1 MVFRPKIDV
10 LYALSLILAV
20 AVPLT
25 IVLTQP
31 QLVTTDDVIT
41 AMVIIALCALF
52 ILFLVTNMRY
62 EVPNNTLA
70 VKALFFSKNIPL
82 ANIKRVTHNISFVSG
97 PALSCKRLVI
107 HYKARKNGMV
117 EDRTVSIS
125 PKDREAFLAAIE
137 QKLSDSI

>member
-10 LYALSLILAV
+10 LYALSLLLAV

-52 ILFLVTNMRY
+52 ILFFLPKKSILSETIFLKLM
-62 EVPNNTLA
+62 
-70 VKALFFSKNIPL
+70 IPHL
-82 ANIKRVTHNISFVSG
+82 SLIVSG
-97 PALSCKRLVI
+97 PLECF
-107 HYKARKNGMV
+107 HC
-117 EDRTVSIS
+117 
-125 PKDREAFLAAIE
+125 
-137 QKLSDSI
+137 